1 MSENKKTI
9 YICDGRKWCG
19 STEGCYLNGGPCSH
33 TKELSHAKNFIEW
46 NKTYEESATKT
57 ESVVS
62 SEKSKDTR
70 YAYEWFMREEDKRY
84 WRQTEKLVEKEKK
97 KVIKIMATLT
107 IVSMAIME
115 TTVFVVL
122 RKFSKQ

>member
-1 MSENKKTI
+1 MSENKKPI

-19 STEGCYLNGGPCSH
+19 NTEDCYLNGGLCGH

-122 RKFSKQ
+122 RKFSKR

>member
-1 MSENKKTI
+1 M
-9 YICDGRKWCG
+9 
-19 STEGCYLNGGPCSH
+19 
-33 TKELSHAKNFIEW
+33 
-46 NKTYEESATKT
+46 
-57 ESVVS
+57 S

-97 KVIKIMATLT
+97 KVIKIMAILT

-115 TTVFVVL
+115 TTVFVAL
-122 RKFSKQ
+122 RKFSKR

>member
-1 MSENKKTI
+1 MQK
-9 YICDGRKWCG
+9 
-19 STEGCYLNGGPCSH
+19 
-33 TKELSHAKNFIEW
+33 
-46 NKTYEESATKT
+46 
-57 ESVVS
+57 
-62 SEKSKDTR
+62 KDTR

-122 RKFSKQ
+122 RKFSKR

>member
-1 MSENKKTI
+1 
-9 YICDGRKWCG
+9 
-19 STEGCYLNGGPCSH
+19 
-33 TKELSHAKNFIEW
+33 
-46 NKTYEESATKT
+46 
-57 ESVVS
+57 
-62 SEKSKDTR
+62 
-70 YAYEWFMREEDKRY
+70 MREEDKRY

-122 RKFSKQ
+122 RKFSKR

>member
-1 MSENKKTI
+1 MQN
-9 YICDGRKWCG
+9 
-19 STEGCYLNGGPCSH
+19 
-33 TKELSHAKNFIEW
+33 
-46 NKTYEESATKT
+46 
-57 ESVVS
+57 
-62 SEKSKDTR
+62 KDTR

-97 KVIKIMATLT
+97 KAIKIMTTLT

-122 RKFSKQ
+122 RKFLKR

>member
-1 MSENKKTI
+1 MQNK
-9 YICDGRKWCG
+9 G
-19 STEGCYLNGGPCSH
+19 
-33 TKELSHAKNFIEW
+33 
-46 NKTYEESATKT
+46 
-57 ESVVS
+57 
-62 SEKSKDTR
+62 TR

-97 KVIKIMATLT
+97 KAIKIMTTLT

-122 RKFSKQ
+122 RKFLKR